1 MAARERAGREPRVAL
16 RGGSGFVRLMA
27 YKGTQRI
34 CAVSPCRRV
43 PVTSGDDVPVVLE
56 VLDL

>member
-1 MAARERAGREPRVAL
+1 
-16 RGGSGFVRLMA
+16 MA

-34 CAVSPCRRV
+34 RAVSPCRRV